1 MLLFNAVQLSV
12 WTEIVVTSTSPIK
25 SQLLFSFEAIG
36 IEVQSRLM
44 CVSFIVDLKRNDS
57 SFNWQ
62 FFFAQWA
69 QQSTKRQS
77 KSKDSNDKR
86 KKANFTLI
94 KNKKTIHSS
103 FPPLQTPTIN
113 KWRYLIIRCILLG
126 WLISPDVFR
135 RPWRRYWASDF
146 PL

>member
-62 FFFAQWA
+62 FFFLHNERSKAQSDRA
-69 QQSTKRQS
+69 IQKTRMIKE
-77 KSKDSNDKR
+77 R
-86 KKANFTLI
+86 KPTL
-94 KNKKTIHSS
+94 
-103 FPPLQTPTIN
+103 F
-113 KWRYLIIRCILLG
+113 
-126 WLISPDVFR
+126 
-135 RPWRRYWASDF
+135 
-146 PL
+146 